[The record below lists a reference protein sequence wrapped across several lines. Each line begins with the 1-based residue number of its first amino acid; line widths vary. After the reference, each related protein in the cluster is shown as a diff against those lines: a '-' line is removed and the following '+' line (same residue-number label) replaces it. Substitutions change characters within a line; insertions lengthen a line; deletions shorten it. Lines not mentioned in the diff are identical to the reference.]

1 MITYDHLMK
10 AKPENVIRLA
20 KWLKISTCGKPL
32 SQVIWLIIRKN
43 SRGF

>member
-1 MITYDHLMK
+1 MITYDHLIK

-20 KWLKISTCGKPL
+20 KWLKINIEGKTIFE
-32 SQVIWLIIRKN
+32 VIWLIIRKN

>member
-1 MITYDHLMK
+1 MITYDRLIK

-20 KWLKISTCGKPL
+20 KWLKINIEDKTL
-32 SQVIWLIIRKN
+32 VQVIWLIIRKN